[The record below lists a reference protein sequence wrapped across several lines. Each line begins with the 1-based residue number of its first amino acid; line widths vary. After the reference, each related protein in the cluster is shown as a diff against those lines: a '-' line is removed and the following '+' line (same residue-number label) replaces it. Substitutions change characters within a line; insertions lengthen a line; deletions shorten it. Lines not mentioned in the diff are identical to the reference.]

1 MHPGILFQAL
11 KDGLYQTW
19 DLDHEVVIANMAH
32 GRYTEINLLYAPI
45 AARHVHSRD
54 KKRRDKQG
62 QIRRY
67 SARLYDYYIIT
78 GRLRIRLNR
87 TPYCHS

>member
-1 MHPGILFQAL
+1 MFLATCPFLEGPHVHPGILFQAL

-32 GRYTEINLLYAPI
+32 GCYTEINLLYAPI

-54 KKRRDKQG
+54 KKKG
-62 QIRRY
+62 Q
-67 SARLYDYYIIT
+67 T
-78 GRLRIRLNR
+78 GTN
-87 TPYCHS
+87 P